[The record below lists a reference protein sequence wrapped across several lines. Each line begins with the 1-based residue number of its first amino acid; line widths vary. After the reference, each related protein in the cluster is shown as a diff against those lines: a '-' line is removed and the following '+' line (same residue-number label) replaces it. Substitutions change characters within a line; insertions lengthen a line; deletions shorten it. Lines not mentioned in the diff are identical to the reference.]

1 MLERSAPENKRA
13 KPEAEAKQEAN
24 KVFLLTKKL
33 PLTSTPT
40 PTFTFTLP
48 ALQNS

>member
-1 MLERSAPENKRA
+1 MLERSAPENKGA
-13 KPEAEAKQEAN
+13 KAKAKQEAN

-40 PTFTFTLP
+40 PTFTFALP